1 MDIKRVERIV
11 EHVGVGDGP
20 DGCLLHLRGGRGSE
34 TGGFGTRRRAH
45 VQQTTA
51 GGYPTGRW
59 SPTPAHVWSAVRFQ
73 LNLRRRVALAEFGK
87 RETLT
92 VVVRSCTIWLCR
104 RPSDHS
110 RKTKGSSKAVRT
122 RASACTGQNCSRLRA

>member
-34 TGGFGTRRRAH
+34 TGGVGTRRRAH

-51 GGYPTGRW
+51 GGHSPRAAPALPLDVLAAVADPNNPAARPRPRGVRW
-59 SPTPAHVWSAVRFQ
+59 NVGNRRSPSPDPALWV
-73 LNLRRRVALAEFGK
+73 
-87 RETLT
+87 
-92 VVVRSCTIWLCR
+92 
-104 RPSDHS
+104 
-110 RKTKGSSKAVRT
+110 
-122 RASACTGQNCSRLRA
+122 